1 MENPGDSIFKEFI
14 AENISAIEAEEK
26 EADLLIEHGFKI
38 NIGKREFHI
47 KPLHFGTITQAN
59 KYAVKLKVNLLSDDN
74 SSVFKEM
81 EKNID
86 PLMRFIAVSILH
98 DYWKVKLF
106 TGLLSK
112 YLKWKLN
119 PQIASKMSI
128 AILQMYDIKNFI
140 TSIRIIGQMTIT
152 SPKETSLVDGKTPV
166 SNLSTELQDL
176 Q

>member
-1 MENPGDSIFKEFI
+1 MEEDIFSKFVE
-14 AENISAIEAEEK
+14 ENLTNEQQEEK
-26 EADLLIEHGFKI
+26 EADQLIEHGFKI

-47 KPLHFGTITQAN
+47 KPLRYGTITFAN
-59 KYAVKLKVNLLSDDN
+59 RYAVKLKVNLMSDDN
-74 SSVFKEM
+74 SSLFKEM

-98 DYWKVKLF
+98 DKWKILLF
-106 TGLLSK
+106 TGLLAY

-119 PQIASKMSI
+119 PQVALKMSI

-140 TSIRIIGQMTIT
+140 TSIRLIGQMTIT
-152 SPKETSLVDGKTPV
+152 SPKETNLVDGKAQV
-166 SNLSTELQDL
+166 SNPSTELQDL